1 MAEIAPAD
9 DRAFYGAAGALTENG
24 LTDLYAEGAD
34 NDLGSGLLYGS
45 DSTRRQFYGAS
56 GGEGAG
62 QNNAAERFGL

>member
-9 DRAFYGAAGALTENG
+9 DRAFYGTAGALTEKG
-24 LTDLYAEGAD
+24 LNDLYAEGTD

-45 DSTRRQFYGAS
+45 DYTRRQFYGAS

>member
-1 MAEIAPAD
+1 VAEFATAA
-9 DRAFYGAAGALTENG
+9 DRAFYGAAGTENG
-24 LTDLYAEGAD
+24 LNDLYAEGAD